1 VRRPGCEKETP
12 PATGVKAQQQGDGS
26 IAFFRQSGTG
36 GPLFTMPR
44 PFMTDARDDASSP
57 YGKAFS
63 DIQAV
68 TQRGANI
75 DITVRAEAGW
85 LKSADRVYPVVIDSG
100 APATNYGG
108 ITGLYVGPAA
118 AAKRGSLLKFDLS
131 SVPAGTKIDAIQL
144 KLYFDQSFETNANTV
159 QLEAQQA
166 TSAWTESTVNW
177 NSPVNTTPRQPGLQD
192 VLHRRQLHRQY
203 VDGRSLA
210 RRLGGG

>member
-1 VRRPGCEKETP
+1 
-12 PATGVKAQQQGDGS
+12 
-26 IAFFRQSGTG
+26 
-36 GPLFTMPR
+36 MPR

-85 LKSADRVYPVVIDSG
+85 LKSADRVYPVVIDPTIALEPAPDQAQDAMIDSG

-108 ITGLYVGPAA
+108 ITGLYVGTAA
-118 AAKRGSLLKFDLS
+118 AAKRRSLLKFDLS

-144 KLYFDQSFETNANTV
+144 KLYFDQSFEANANTV